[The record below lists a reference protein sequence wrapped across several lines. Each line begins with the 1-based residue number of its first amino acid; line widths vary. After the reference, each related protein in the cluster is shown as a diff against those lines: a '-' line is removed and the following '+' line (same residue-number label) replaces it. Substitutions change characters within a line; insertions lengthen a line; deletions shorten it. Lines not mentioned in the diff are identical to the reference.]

1 MLTNSDK
8 KGSISQLQFDLKTA
22 DETAVKYFYYPIIT
36 AEGASDFE
44 TFHAQIISAKFSMTH
59 STAATESILSYSWL
73 NDYRQIGEVKQ
84 ELKRREN
91 EYIVFKDFMYVSNYN
106 YGINSVFYLF
116 FLNYFLVCIAA
127 LGM

>member
-1 MLTNSDK
+1 MFTNSDK

-22 DETAVKYFYYPIIT
+22 DETAVKYFYYPIIS

-59 STAATESILSYSWL
+59 STVAAESILSYSWL

-91 EYIVFKDFMYVSNYN
+91 EYIVFKEFMYVFTHSFKLKKKIVN
-106 YGINSVFYLF
+106 
-116 FLNYFLVCIAA
+116 
-127 LGM
+127 